1 MLISTFVERLSVV
14 RAGLTRAAKWGKLA
28 QTTGEHAMAKF
39 PKIDSPCPYKADLAA
54 IMDGDF
60 CRMCKREVFDLSGWS
75 DGERVAFLKG
85 CETEV
90 CVRYTLPVRP
100 ALAAAALA
108 AAVVGLPAAAQDVAP
123 TPIEV
128 ATPDEDYDMIIV
140 GGIKDPKAVA
150 MVEDPADANLPESP
164 VVYDDAPQPVTVKPA
179 S

>member
-1 MLISTFVERLSVV
+1 
-14 RAGLTRAAKWGKLA
+14 
-28 QTTGEHAMAKF
+28 MAKF

-75 DGERVAFLKG
+75 DGERIAFLKG

-108 AAVVGLPAAAQDVAP
+108 AAVIALPVAAQEP
-123 TPIEV
+123 TV
-128 ATPDEDYDMIIV
+128 VYGDTAVPDEDHDMIVV

-150 MVEDPADANLPESP
+150 MVEDPADASLPELP

>member
-1 MLISTFVERLSVV
+1 
-14 RAGLTRAAKWGKLA
+14 
-28 QTTGEHAMAKF
+28 MAKF

-54 IMDGDF
+54 ILDGDF

-75 DGERVAFLKG
+75 DGERVAFLNG

-90 CVRYTLPVRP
+90 CVRYTLPMRP

-108 AAVVGLPAAAQDVAP
+108 AAVVGLPAAAQDVA
-123 TPIEV
+123 TATVEV
-128 ATPDEDYDMIIV
+128 AVPDEDLEVIV

-150 MVEDPADANLPESP
+150 MVDDPADATLPELP
-164 VVYDDAPQPVTVKPA
+164 VVYDDVPQPVTVKPA

>member
-1 MLISTFVERLSVV
+1 
-14 RAGLTRAAKWGKLA
+14 
-28 QTTGEHAMAKF
+28 MAKF

-60 CRMCKREVFDLSGWS
+60 CRMCEREVFDLSGWS

-108 AAVVGLPAAAQDVAP
+108 AAVIALPVAAQEP
-123 TPIEV
+123 TV
-128 ATPDEDYDMIIV
+128 VYGDTAVPDEDYDMIIV

-150 MVEDPADANLPESP
+150 MVEDPADASLPELP

>member
-1 MLISTFVERLSVV
+1 
-14 RAGLTRAAKWGKLA
+14 
-28 QTTGEHAMAKF
+28 MAKF

-54 IMDGDF
+54 ILDGDF
-60 CRMCKREVFDLSGWS
+60 CRMCQREVFDLSGWS

-90 CVRYTLPVRP
+90 CVRYTLPMRP

-108 AAVVGLPAAAQDVAP
+108 AAVIALPVAAQEPTVVHGDVA
-123 TPIEV
+123 V
-128 ATPDEDYDMIIV
+128 PDEDYDMIIV

-150 MVEDPADANLPESP
+150 MVEDPADATLPELP
-164 VVYDDAPQPVTVKPA
+164 VVYDDPPQPVTVKPA

>member
-1 MLISTFVERLSVV
+1 
-14 RAGLTRAAKWGKLA
+14 
-28 QTTGEHAMAKF
+28 MAKF

-54 IMDGDF
+54 ILDGDF

-75 DGERVAFLKG
+75 DGERIAFLKG

-108 AAVVGLPAAAQDVAP
+108 AVVVGLPAAAQEP
-123 TPIEV
+123 TVIYGDTAV
-128 ATPDEDYDMIIV
+128 PDEDYDMIIV

-150 MVEDPADANLPESP
+150 MVEDPADASLPELP
-164 VVYDDAPQPVTVKPA
+164 VVYDDAPQPVTAKPA

>member
-1 MLISTFVERLSVV
+1 
-14 RAGLTRAAKWGKLA
+14 
-28 QTTGEHAMAKF
+28 MAKF

-90 CVRYTLPVRP
+90 CVRYTLPLRP

-150 MVEDPADANLPESP
+150 MVEDPADASLPDLP

>member
-1 MLISTFVERLSVV
+1 M
-14 RAGLTRAAKWGKLA
+14 A
-28 QTTGEHAMAKF
+28 QF

-60 CRMCKREVFDLSGWS
+60 CRMCKREVFDLNAWS

-108 AAVVGLPAAAQDVAP
+108 AAVIALPVAAQEP
-123 TPIEV
+123 TVVYGDIAV
-128 ATPDEDYDMIIV
+128 PDEDYDMIIV

-150 MVEDPADANLPESP
+150 MVEDPTDANLPELP